1 MQINQERAI
10 REIVLKEL
18 IKKDIHDINE
28 EYAGSHVLGLLGFDE
43 IMASELMDRGY
54 DRMDRLALE
63 IWEAIIALSTVNWEN
78 KTGISGNAGN
88 LMNIHNMLVQKFGME
103 AQYD

>member
-1 MQINQERAI
+1 MKVNQERTI
-10 REIVLKEL
+10 REAVLKEL

-28 EYAGSHVLGLLGFDE
+28 DYAGSHVLGLLGFDE

-63 IWEAIIALSTVNWEN
+63 IWEAIIALSTVNWES

-88 LMNIHNMLVQKFGME
+88 LMSIHNMLVQKFGME